1 MFEEYRMGERPA
13 VDKYLSD
20 IYYKPGSPASFYGV
34 AKLWQYIK
42 DKRDKPP
49 EIDYNTVKE
58 WLDHQTTHAIHS
70 TPPSKFPTEAIV
82 VDYMEMQ
89 WDADLV
95 QMTDLAKYN
104 RGFKYLLVCIDLF
117 SRFLWLRPLK
127 TKTSVETANACK
139 EIFSEGRHPE
149 TLRTDQGKEF
159 LGAPFQELL
168 QSYGVAHTIAY
179 GVHKASYAE
188 RVNRTIENRLYKYF
202 YENQTFNF
210 IDIID
215 DIARSYNNTTHGSIH
230 MPPATVNRENSRALY
245 ENVYVPI
252 LNKRAKQRVNFSFEI
267 GDLVRLS
274 RAQTPFKR
282 GYLES
287 FTEDIF
293 KICNRIPSHPPRYK
307 VQDLLGDI
315 IRGSFYLQE
324 LQKVPLKDAE
334 DIEYKIN
341 KVLSTK
347 TVRGKKFSLVNWYG
361 YSDKFNTYIPT
372 LNIKKYTGKV

>member
-1 MFEEYRMGERPA
+1 
-13 VDKYLSD
+13 
-20 IYYKPGSPASFYGV
+20 
-34 AKLWQYIK
+34 
-42 DKRDKPP
+42 
-49 EIDYNTVKE
+49 
-58 WLDHQTTHAIHS
+58 
-70 TPPSKFPTEAIV
+70 
-82 VDYMEMQ
+82 
-89 WDADLV
+89 
-95 QMTDLAKYN
+95 
-104 RGFKYLLVCIDLF
+104 
-117 SRFLWLRPLK
+117 
-127 TKTSVETANACK
+127 
-139 EIFSEGRHPE
+139 
-149 TLRTDQGKEF
+149 
-159 LGAPFQELL
+159 
-168 QSYGVAHTIAY
+168 
-179 GVHKASYAE
+179 
-188 RVNRTIENRLYKYF
+188 
-202 YENQTFNF
+202 
-210 IDIID
+210 
-215 DIARSYNNTTHGSIH
+215 

-287 FTEDIF
+287 FTEEIF